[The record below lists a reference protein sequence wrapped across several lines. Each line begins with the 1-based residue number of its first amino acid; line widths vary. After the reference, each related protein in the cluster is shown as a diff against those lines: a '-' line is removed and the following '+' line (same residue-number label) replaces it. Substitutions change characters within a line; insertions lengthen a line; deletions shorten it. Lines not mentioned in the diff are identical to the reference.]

1 MARRE
6 LSFGRVRYGNWVSTS
21 TPPRMGALQFLPEP
35 VQRSLAIVEINFD
48 PRHDHP
54 TPLRALF
61 ASLVAIVGSL
71 VSDAILVAVGVT
83 VFPSTRGFAHFQ
95 FSDYA
100 TLTVIGVGAACVAWP
115 IVSRISSSPRWL
127 FLRMAVVVTLV
138 LWLPDVW
145 ILLHGEPAKAVA
157 VLMTMHLAIAFIT
170 YNALVRLAPLRPLR
184 GPIVGRSLPLN
195 V

>member
-1 MARRE
+1 V
-6 LSFGRVRYGNWVSTS
+6 FPSTS
-21 TPPRMGALQFLPEP
+21 LGAAAQSLLPEP
-35 VQRSLAIVEINFD
+35 VQRALAVVEINFD

-54 TPLRALF
+54 TLGRAVF

-71 VSDAILVAVGVT
+71 VADAILVAIGVT
-83 VFPSTRGFAHFQ
+83 AFPSTNGFPHFR

-145 ILLHGEPAKAVA
+145 ILVHGEPAHAVA
-157 VLMTMHLAIAFIT
+157 VLMTMHLAIAFVT
-170 YNALVRLAPLRPLR
+170 YNTLVGLAPVRPAL
-184 GPIVGRSLPLN
+184 GPLVGRSLPLAY
-195 V
+195 